1 MTAGRDKAMDKRQ
14 RILDAALEVFAERG
28 FYNAKVAEVA
38 KQVGVADGT
47 IYLYF
52 ENKDDLLISLFED
65 RMEFLIRRLSEALAE
80 EKGDAPAKIRLMIHL
95 HLLLAEEAPAL
106 AEFITV
112 ELRQS
117 AKFVK
122 EYDNPR
128 FMQYLGI
135 LRDLIVLGQS
145 EGTITPHVDART
157 VSRAIFGALDELL
170 LSLTLASKRK
180 KMNLKQA
187 GDDLADLFLV
197 GISRSSAG
205 ILPTEADAT
214 HAPEVGSQE
223 ER

>member
-1 MTAGRDKAMDKRQ
+1 MAQARDKSSDKRH
-14 RILDAALEVFAERG
+14 RILDAALKVFAERG

-38 KQVGVADGT
+38 RQAGVADGT

-65 RMEFLIRRLSEALAE
+65 RMEFLIRRLREDLATLE
-80 EKGDAPAKIRLMIHL
+80 GDAPSKIRRMIHL

-135 LRDLIVLGQS
+135 LRDLIVQGQQ
-145 EGTITPHVDART
+145 EGTIAVHLDART
-157 VSRAIFGALDELL
+157 VSRAIFGSLDELL
-170 LSLTLASKRK
+170 LSLTLASRRK
-180 KMNLKQA
+180 KMNLTQA
-187 GDDLADLFLV
+187 GDDLADLFLL
-197 GISRSSAG
+197 GITRPAPDSTSASAPD
-205 ILPTEADAT
+205 PTA
-214 HAPEVGSQE
+214 
-223 ER
+223 R

>member
-1 MTAGRDKAMDKRQ
+1 MAQARDKSSDKRH
-14 RILDAALEVFAERG
+14 RILDAALKVFAERG

-38 KQVGVADGT
+38 RQAGVADGT

-65 RMEFLIRRLSEALAE
+65 RMEFLIRRLREDLATLD
-80 EKGDAPAKIRLMIHL
+80 GDAPSKIRRMIHL

-135 LRDLIVLGQS
+135 LRDLIVQGQQ
-145 EGTITPHVDART
+145 EGTIAAHLDART
-157 VSRAIFGALDELL
+157 VSRAIFGSLDELL
-170 LSLTLASKRK
+170 LSLTLASRRK
-180 KMNLKQA
+180 KMNLTQA
-187 GDDLADLFLV
+187 GDDLADLFLF
-197 GISRSSAG
+197 GIARPAQDTMSGS
-205 ILPTEADAT
+205 
-214 HAPEVGSQE
+214 APEPTA
-223 ER
+223 R

>member
-1 MTAGRDKAMDKRQ
+1 MAQARDKSSDKRH
-14 RILDAALEVFAERG
+14 RILDAALKVFAERG

-38 KQVGVADGT
+38 RQAGVADGT

-52 ENKDDLLISLFED
+52 ANKDDLLISLFED
-65 RMEFLIRRLSEALAE
+65 RMEFLIQRLREDLAKLE
-80 EKGDAPAKIRLMIHL
+80 GDAPSKIRRMIHL

-135 LRDLIVLGQS
+135 LRDLIVQGQQ
-145 EGTITPHVDART
+145 EGSIAEHLDART
-157 VSRAIFGALDELL
+157 VSRAIFGSLDELL
-170 LSLTLASKRK
+170 LSLTLASRRK
-180 KMNLKQA
+180 KMNLIQA
-187 GDDLADLFLV
+187 GDDLADLFLF
-197 GISRSSAG
+197 GITRPTPEPGSSA
-205 ILPTEADAT
+205 LALDPTA
-214 HAPEVGSQE
+214 
-223 ER
+223 R

>member
-1 MTAGRDKAMDKRQ
+1 
-14 RILDAALEVFAERG
+14 
-28 FYNAKVAEVA
+28 
-38 KQVGVADGT
+38 
-47 IYLYF
+47 
-52 ENKDDLLISLFED
+52 
-65 RMEFLIRRLSEALAE
+65 
-80 EKGDAPAKIRLMIHL
+80 
-95 HLLLAEEAPAL
+95 
-106 AEFITV
+106 
-112 ELRQS
+112 
-117 AKFVK
+117 
-122 EYDNPR
+122 
-128 FMQYLGI
+128 MQYLGI

-197 GISRSSAG
+197 GISRSTPGIPASA
-205 ILPTEADAT
+205 AVAT